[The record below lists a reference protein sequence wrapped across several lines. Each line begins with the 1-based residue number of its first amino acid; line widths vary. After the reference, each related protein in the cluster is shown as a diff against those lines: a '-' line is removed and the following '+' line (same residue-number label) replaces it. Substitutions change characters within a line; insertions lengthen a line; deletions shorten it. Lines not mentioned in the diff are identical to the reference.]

1 MALIAPKPP
10 RQAVDAVHST
20 FFELNRNGAFRSP
33 ALRSATG
40 PLQLTE
46 PHEVFTLGLDDLA
59 AGKGLD
65 AARPTGW
72 RYLVQEDD
80 KVLASAESVAVG
92 PANEHV
98 FSAFNEGGFVTSSA
112 IAIRSVREIPEV
124 AQGGFEL
131 RLLNIPGLYVLALWL
146 HSAEG
151 KGDLLVPLAPSPV
164 ETPAG
169 KPVAAAVLLKEL
181 ADKARM
187 PIEAADRTGG

>member
-10 RQAVDAVHST
+10 QQALDAVHST
-20 FFELNRNGAFRSP
+20 FLDLSRNRAFRTP

-40 PLQLTE
+40 TLQLTE
-46 PHEVFTLGLDDLA
+46 PHQVFTLGLTDLA

-65 AARPTGW
+65 AAKPTGW

-80 KVLASAESVAVG
+80 KVLASAETVAVG
-92 PANEHV
+92 SANEHV
-98 FSAFNEGGFVTSSA
+98 FSAFNEGRFVASSA
-112 IAIRSVREIPEV
+112 SAIRAAREIPEV
-124 AQGGFEL
+124 EQSGFEL
-131 RLLNIPGLYVLALWL
+131 RLLNVPGLYVLALWL
-146 HSAEG
+146 HGAQG

-181 ADKARM
+181 ADKAQA
-187 PIEAADRTGG
+187 PIAAADRSGG

>member
-1 MALIAPKPP
+1 MALIAPEPP
-10 RQAVDAVHST
+10 KQAADAVHST
-20 FFELNRNGAFRSP
+20 FLELNMNRAFRSP

-46 PHEVFTLGLDDLA
+46 PHQVFTLGLTDLA

-65 AARPTGW
+65 AAKPTGW

-92 PANEHV
+92 SANEHV
-98 FSAFNEGGFVTSSA
+98 FSAFNEGSFVASSA
-112 IAIRSVREIPEV
+112 SAIRAVREIPEV
-124 AQGGFEL
+124 EQSGFEL
-131 RLLNIPGLYVLALWL
+131 RLLNVPGLYVLALWL
-146 HSAEG
+146 HGAQG
-151 KGDLLVPLAPSPV
+151 KDDLLVPLAPSPV

-181 ADKARM
+181 ADKAHA

>member
-10 RQAVDAVHST
+10 QQALDAVHST
-20 FFELNRNGAFRSP
+20 FLDLSKNRAFRIP
-33 ALRSATG
+33 ALRSATR

-46 PHEVFTLGLDDLA
+46 PHQVFTLGLSDLV

-72 RYLVQEDD
+72 RYLVQEGDN
-80 KVLASAESVAVG
+80 VLASAETVAVG
-92 PANEHV
+92 PADKQV
-98 FSAFNEGGFVTSSA
+98 FSAFTEGGFVASSA
-112 IAIRSVREIPEV
+112 SAIHAVRAFPEV
-124 AQGGFEL
+124 KQGDFEL

-146 HSAEG
+146 HHTQA

-169 KPVAAAVLLKEL
+169 KTVPADVLLKEL
-181 ADKARM
+181 ADKAQA
-187 PIEAADRTGG
+187 PIAAADRTGG